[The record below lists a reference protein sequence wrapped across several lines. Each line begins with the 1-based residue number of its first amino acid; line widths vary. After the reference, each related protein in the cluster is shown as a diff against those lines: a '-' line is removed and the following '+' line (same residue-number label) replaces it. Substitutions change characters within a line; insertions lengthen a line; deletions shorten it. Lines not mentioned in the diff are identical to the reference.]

1 MKKVGKGTE
10 PDSLKGYRERFPDNS
25 WKQCTQGGTTPT
37 RKREVRERR
46 QQIQQQLR
54 ADQGGLCAYCEI
66 DLRPAVADEGV
77 ADLRVEHFH
86 PKSDPA
92 GAHNWH
98 LDWQNLLA
106 CCHGGSRPDVVEASA
121 RHSTPDHSCDV
132 PKGEHDWDHLILN
145 PLQLPAF
152 PCLFSYQR
160 TDGAIQVN
168 REHCQQA
175 EVDENKA
182 QATIDNLRLDA
193 DRLRYLRK
201 GELDRINE
209 LLSNLVQQGMPLKA
223 ARERLARALLR
234 KDSQQQWPKF
244 FSAIR
249 SYLGSAAEDQL
260 RALNYDG

>member
-1 MKKVGKGTE
+1 MKKV
-10 PDSLKGYRERFPDNS
+10 LKGADPQQLEHYRAAFPNNS
-25 WKQCTQGGTTPT
+25 WKQCTQGGTTQT
-37 RKREVRERR
+37 RKQAVRERR

-54 ADQGGLCAYCEI
+54 TDQGGLCAYCEI
-66 DLRPAVADEGV
+66 DLKPAAADEGV

-86 PKSDPA
+86 PKSDKSTP
-92 GAHNWH
+92 HNWH
-98 LDWQNLLA
+98 LDWNNLLA

-121 RHSTPDHSCDV
+121 RHSSPDHSCDV
-132 PKGEHDWDHLILN
+132 PKGEHDWDGLILN

-168 REHCQQA
+168 RAHCQQA
-175 EVDENKA
+175 AVDENKA

-193 DRLRYLRK
+193 DRLRRMRK
-201 GELDRINE
+201 GELDKINE
-209 LLSNLVQQGMPLKA
+209 LLRQLVQQGKSVDA
-223 ARERLARALLR
+223 ARAHLAKALLR

-249 SYLGSAAEDQL
+249 SYLGSAAEEQL
-260 RALNYDG
+260 RAIDYNG